1 MKVSCSNSVLFC
13 STESIED
20 VEFKKLATVNQDL
33 YKMWQVNQ
41 TENAKLKVTLHDLKR
56 ELNSAKEK
64 LDKFTEKL
72 SESTVDCDQK
82 KQEKDDVVQRMT
94 KMESNLKMLVVS
106 ETITDQTM
114 QQMKLDNTRLR
125 SENRNLAGVVSNLAK

>member
-1 MKVSCSNSVLFC
+1 
-13 STESIED
+13 
-20 VEFKKLATVNQDL
+20 
-33 YKMWQVNQ
+33 MWQVNQ